1 MPVNDQNPAITF
13 VLAGPWQMPHPP
25 EKYGLTLN
33 QTSVTG
39 VRWIGPR
46 EQSELIDWYKRA
58 TLFVMPSYYESFG
71 ISVVEAMAF
80 GLPVVASDS
89 GGLSEVIGSN
99 GSGSIVPKRDPKAF
113 ADAIISSLW
122 AGSTY
127 AVVSVGSRE
136 RVCKMFT
143 TDRVLTS
150 TLGLYE
156 SVKRVSRSESP

>member
-1 MPVNDQNPAITF
+1 
-13 VLAGPWQMPHPP
+13 MPHPP

-113 ADAIISSLW
+113 ADAIISSLG
-122 AGSTY
+122 AGSTN
-127 AVVSVGSRE
+127 ALISAGSRE